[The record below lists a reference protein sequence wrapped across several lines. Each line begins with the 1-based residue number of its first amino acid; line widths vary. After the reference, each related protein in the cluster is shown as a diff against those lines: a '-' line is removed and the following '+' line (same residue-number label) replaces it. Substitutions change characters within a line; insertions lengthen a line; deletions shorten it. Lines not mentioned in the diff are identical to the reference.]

1 VNWRHFQAVVWLR
14 WRIFVNQM
22 RRGGTV
28 NAVIQTLITVVA
40 LVGALTASVVL
51 SVSLFLVGA
60 FALRDQSPAIIM
72 YVWDGLVAAFLFVWI
87 IGVFAELQRSD
98 PLSLD
103 KFLHLPVSP
112 TGVFLMNYL
121 SSLVSLILIV
131 FVPAMFALSLGLAF
145 SKGPRML
152 LLLPLSAAL
161 VLMVT
166 AATYQFQG
174 WLAAL
179 MVNKRRRRTVLVF
192 LTMGII
198 LIAQAPNLINMVV
211 FSQAPRDSAS
221 LAAMQAEQNEIVHAM
236 TSRVITPAEYQKRI
250 DEFNLAQKVRSEE
263 AERQGLQQLENTTW
277 IVNLCLP
284 PGWLPLAAMT
294 SAEGNAL
301 AVLPA
306 FLGMAGLGV
315 VSLWRSHQTTVRLYT
330 GGFNSGKR
338 RVAAVAVPAKPGK
351 PAAVGMLEWRLPW
364 LSEQASAVALG
375 GLRSLLRAPEAK
387 MMLLSPMILVL
398 IFGGMALAHSF
409 EPPAMVR
416 PLMAFGGMSMILL
429 TMVQLVGNQ
438 FGFDR
443 GGFRVYVLSAA
454 PRREV
459 LLGKNVATAPLAL
472 GLGAL
477 LLVLLQ
483 AVYPMRFDY
492 FLAAIPQALTMY
504 LLFCLLANCL
514 SIYAPT
520 VVRTGSFK
528 PTNPKGLALLL
539 QFAFLFL
546 FPWALI
552 PALAPLGVE
561 LGLEKLGW
569 VAGWPICLALSVL
582 ECAAVVSV
590 YQLVLTW
597 QGRALQARE
606 QKILALVTP
615 KAE

>member
-14 WRIFVNQM
+14 WRIFVNQT
-22 RRGGTV
+22 RRGGAV
-28 NAVIQTLITVVA
+28 NAVIQTLLTVIA
-40 LVGALTASVVL
+40 LVGSVTAAVVL
-51 SVSLFLVGA
+51 SVVLFLVGM
-60 FALRDQSPAIIM
+60 FALRDESPAIILF
-72 YVWDGLVAAFLFVWI
+72 VWDGVIAVFLFAWMMGIFV
-87 IGVFAELQRSD
+87 ELQRSD

-112 TGVFLMNYL
+112 TGIFLINYL
-121 SSLVSLILIV
+121 SSLVSLILII
-131 FVPAMFALSLGLAF
+131 FVPPMFALSLGLAF
-145 SKGPRML
+145 AKGPAML
-152 LLLPLSAAL
+152 LLLPLVVAF

-166 AATYQFQG
+166 AVTYQFQG

-179 MVNKRRRRTVLVF
+179 MVNKRRRRTVIVF
-192 LTMGII
+192 LSMGIV
-198 LIAQAPNLINMVV
+198 LICQLPTLINMAV
-211 FSQAPRDSAS
+211 FSQAPRQNTSISRMA
-221 LAAMQAEQNEIVHAM
+221 AEQIELRDAL
-236 TSRVITPAEYQKRI
+236 SQGKITAGEFQKRI
-250 DEFNLAQKVRSEE
+250 DEFNHEQKARSDE
-263 AERQGLQQLENTTW
+263 ADRQTLEQFESTAW
-277 IVNLCLP
+277 IVNFCLP
-284 PGWLPLAAMT
+284 LGWLPLAAMT

-301 AVLPA
+301 AALPA

-315 VSLWRSHQTTVRLYT
+315 VSLWRSHRTTVRLYT
-330 GGFNSGKR
+330 GQFNSGKR
-338 RVAAVAVPAKPGK
+338 RSVAVAVSAKQAKP
-351 PAAVGMLEWRLPW
+351 PTAGMLEWRLPG

-375 GLRSLLRAPEAK
+375 GLRSLIRAPEAK
-387 MMLLSPMILVL
+387 MMLLSPILLVL

-416 PLMAFGGMSMILL
+416 PLLAFGGMSMILL
-429 TMVQLVGNQ
+429 TMIQLVGNQ

-472 GLGAL
+472 GLGAV

-483 AVYPMRFDY
+483 AVYPMRLDY
-492 FLAAIPQALTMY
+492 FLAAVPQALTMY

-539 QFAFLFL
+539 QFVFLFL
-546 FPWALI
+546 FPWALL
-552 PALAPLGVE
+552 PALLPLGVE

-569 VAGWPICLALSVL
+569 LSGWPICLALAVL
-582 ECAAVVSV
+582 ECAAVFWL
-590 YQLVLTW
+590 YQLALTW
-597 QGRALQARE
+597 QGKTLQARE
-606 QKILALVTP
+606 QKILAVVTP

>member
-1 VNWRHFQAVVWLR
+1 MNWRHFQAVVWLR
-14 WRIFVNQM
+14 WRIFVNQT
-22 RRGGTV
+22 RRGGAV
-28 NAVIQTLITVVA
+28 NAVIQAILTVIA

-51 SVSLFLVGA
+51 SVVLFLVGM
-60 FALRDQSPAIIM
+60 FALRDESPGIIL
-72 YVWDGLVAAFLFVWI
+72 YVWDGAAAVFLFAWVMGI
-87 IGVFAELQRSD
+87 FVELQRSD

-112 TGVFLMNYL
+112 TEIFLINYL

-131 FVPAMFALSLGLAF
+131 FVPPMFALSLGLAF
-145 SKGPRML
+145 AKGPAML
-152 LLLPLSAAL
+152 LLLPLVVAF
-161 VLMVT
+161 VVMVT

-179 MVNKRRRRTVLVF
+179 MVNKRRRRTVIVF
-192 LTMGII
+192 LTMGVVLMCQLPQLVNI
-198 LIAQAPNLINMVV
+198 VV
-211 FSQAPRDSAS
+211 FSRAPRPVAP
-221 LAAMQAEQNEIVHAM
+221 AATQAQQNDLLHAL
-236 TSRVITPAEYQKRI
+236 SSGEITPAEYQKRI
-250 DEFNLAQKVRSEE
+250 DELNRAQKDRSDE
-263 AERQGLQQLENTTW
+263 ADRQALQQLEGTAW

-284 PGWLPLAAMT
+284 PGWLPLAAMST
-294 SAEGNAL
+294 AEGASL
-301 AVLPA
+301 ATLPA
-306 FLGMAGLGV
+306 FLGMAGLGA
-315 VSLWRSHQTTVRLYT
+315 VSLWRSHRTTMRLYT

-338 RVAAVAVPAKPGK
+338 RFAAVAVSTKQAKP
-351 PAAVGMLEWRLPW
+351 PSAGMLEWRLPW

-375 GLRSLLRAPEAK
+375 GLRSLARAPEAK
-387 MMLLSPMILVL
+387 MLLLSPILLVL
-398 IFGGMALAHSF
+398 VFGGMAVAHSF
-409 EPPAMVR
+409 EPPALVR

-429 TMVQLVGNQ
+429 TMIQLVGNQ

-443 GGFRVYVLSAA
+443 GGFRIYVLSAA

-459 LLGKNVATAPLAL
+459 LLGKNAAVAPLAL

-477 LLVLLQ
+477 LLVLVQ

-520 VVRTGSFK
+520 VVRSGSFK
-528 PTNPKGLALLL
+528 PTNPKGFALFL

-546 FPWALI
+546 FPWALV
-552 PALAPLGVE
+552 PALLPLGVE
-561 LGLEKLGW
+561 FGLEKLGW
-569 VAGWPICLALSVL
+569 AAGWPICLTLSVL
-582 ECAAVVSV
+582 ECAGVLWL

-597 QGRALQARE
+597 QGRVLQARE
-606 QKILALVTP
+606 QKMLALVTP